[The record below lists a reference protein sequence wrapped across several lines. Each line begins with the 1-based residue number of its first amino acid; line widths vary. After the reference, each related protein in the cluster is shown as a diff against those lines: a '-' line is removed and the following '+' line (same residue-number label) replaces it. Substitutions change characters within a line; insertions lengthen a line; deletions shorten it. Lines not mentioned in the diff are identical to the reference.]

1 MSNFL
6 GTPFDPEVKK
16 QVEVRQNSLGKY
28 TNIPSKDLQYYT
40 TKTPFLRLAS
50 SVDLEFYNPLKGVP
64 KQLKNLGYDVG
75 TWDGDYLAKNVILQG
90 GVVSENDSFGLQ
102 AGLNNGSS
110 IFNGAYGWGGTSE
123 RGYVP
128 MPGITNADVTYYNNG
143 ALSKTT
149 INIKCYNKAQFQL
162 IDILYLRPGYTL
174 LLEFGH
180 SVWLDNEEKLQS
192 MDNFLTEP
200 MSKFLNPNG
209 ANQYQIYK
217 AIEEA
222 RKEYDYNY
230 EAVYGKISNFN
241 WQFNSDGSYDCQVQ
255 LTSIGDVISSLKCNI
270 TDPSLVDIKTDDR
283 GWWQKLWTTDP
294 DPAQQPPLVANANK
308 TVINR
313 ELYGIYQTAQ
323 FCCKGHPTELEIPTL
338 IDYKL
343 LDFMGVNKKTG
354 KPTKPG
360 YLMFKKGLLAI
371 PSTVTDLKENESPQ
385 VYIKYGAF
393 LAYLQSKV
401 LLYNNKKSTP
411 YVVFDMDFFNLD
423 EDENVILKVPGQF
436 SSDPRVCLIPY
447 TNTNFKDHNT
457 LSGLSDEN
465 VKLPNTGLNKVLSRT
480 KWDYETYLG
489 RIGNIMVNINYLA
502 TCLIDGEDDKGNINI
517 INYLKIINSGII
529 KALGDINEFT
539 IKLSDDGTK
548 MIFNENIPQRRE
560 KVFSISEY
568 TRFNVYGVKPGI
580 EGSFIRSVNLN
591 ASIPSNF
598 ASMISIG
605 AQNNANQIS
614 ENATSFSNYNMGLK
628 DRIIEV
634 KESVYPK
641 PNANGVEEEEEITI
655 KTNFEDNINTSKE
668 NSLFITI
675 YGKKRFLSEN
685 IDSLINHNKTHASLI
700 VGKLTKEN
708 QIQSPFFLP
717 FNFSLEMDGLSGMK
731 LYQKFLMTNDILP
744 TTYANDGVDLQ
755 ITGINHKID
764 KDAWITELTT
774 QSVAAETMTTVA
786 RPAELVSTATTQQSS
801 NLSNSLPL
809 SNTEAPASQDPESIT
824 RFNAMQSSYNWVF
837 SRDGEVKSMCA
848 RWSYNLALNYVKYL
862 KGYNP
867 EKRQLAAGGNANNN
881 QEYYNNLTA
890 LGYTKTQ
897 SVVTKSQLLN
907 SLATRTWGYGD
918 IVAYYCN
925 DGPTNMSHV
934 KYGHTQVYVGDINS
948 TKWTTSTQTNYNTDF
963 PYRSRVGDNW
973 TYLIFTAPSTS

>member
-1 MSNFL
+1 MDNFL
-6 GTPFDPEVKK
+6 GTPFDPAVKT

-28 TNIPSKDLQYYT
+28 SNIPSKDLQYYT

-50 SVDLEFYNPLKGVP
+50 SVDLEFYNPLVGVP
-64 KQLKNLGYDVG
+64 KQLKNLGYDID
-75 TWDGDYLAKNVILQG
+75 TWDGDYLAKSVILQG
-90 GVVSENDSFGLQ
+90 GVVSLNEDNKFGGLQ
-102 AGLNNGSS
+102 TGLNNGSNL
-110 IFNGAYGWGGTSE
+110 FNGAYGWGGTAE

-128 MPGITNADVTYYNNG
+128 MPGITNADVTYYSNG
-143 ALSKTT
+143 ALAKTT
-149 INIKCYNKAQFQL
+149 INIKCFSKAQFQL

-200 MSKFLNPNG
+200 MSKFLTPEG
-209 ANQYQIYK
+209 TNQYELYK
-217 AIEEA
+217 TIEKA
-222 RKEYDYNY
+222 RKDYDYNY

-270 TDPSLVDIKTDDR
+270 TDPSLVEIKTDTR
-283 GWWQKLWTTDP
+283 GFWKKLWTSDP
-294 DPAQQPPLVANANK
+294 DPTKQPPLVANANK
-308 TVINR
+308 TIINR
-313 ELYGIYQTAQ
+313 ELYGIYQSAQ
-323 FCCKGHPTELEIPTL
+323 STEITIPTL

-343 LDFMGVNKKTG
+343 LNYMGVTEKTG
-354 KPTKPG
+354 KPTTPG
-360 YLMFKKGLLAI
+360 FLKFKKGLLAI
-371 PSTVTDLKENESPQ
+371 PSTVTDSKENESPQ

-411 YVVFDMDFFNLD
+411 HVVFDMDFFNLD

-436 SSDPRVCLIPY
+436 SADPRVCLIPY
-447 TNTNFKDHNT
+447 TNTNFKD
-457 LSGLSDEN
+457 EN
-465 VKLPNTGLNKVLSRT
+465 VNIPTTGLNKVLSRT

-502 TCLIDGEDDKGNINI
+502 ACLVDGEDDKGNINV

-539 IKLSDDGTK
+539 IKLSDDGLK

-560 KVFSISEY
+560 KVFITSEY

-580 EGSFIRSVNLN
+580 GGSFIRSVNLN

-605 AQNNANQIS
+605 AQSNGNQIS

-634 KESVYPK
+634 KESIYPK
-641 PNANGVEEEEEITI
+641 PNAEGVEEEETTTI
-655 KTNFEDNINTSKE
+655 KTNFDDNINASG

-685 IDSLINHNKTHASLI
+685 IDSLISHNKTHANLI
-700 VGKLTKEN
+700 VGKLTKDN

-744 TTYANDGVDLQ
+744 TTYADDGVDLQ

-764 KDAWITELTT
+764 RDAWLTELTT

-786 RPAELVSTATTQQSS
+786 RPAELVSTSTTQQSS
-801 NLSNSLPL
+801 NQSNSLPL
-809 SNTEAPASQDPESIT
+809 STTEAPASQDPESIT
-824 RFNAMQSSYNWVF
+824 RFNAMQASYNWVF
-837 SRDGEVKSMCA
+837 GRDGEVKSMCA
-848 RWSYNLALNYVKYL
+848 RWSYNLALNYIKYL
-862 KGYNP
+862 KGGNP
-867 EKRQLAAGGNANNN
+867 ETRQLSAGGNANNN

-890 LGYTKTQ
+890 LGYTKTL
-897 SVVTKSQLLN
+897 SVVTKSQLMN
-907 SLATRTWGYGD
+907 SLSTRTWGYGD
-918 IVAYYCN
+918 VVAYYCN
-925 DGPTNMSHV
+925 DGPPQSSHV
-934 KYGHTQVYVGDINS
+934 RYGHTQIYVGDINS
-948 TKWTTSTQTNYNTDF
+948 VKWTTSTANNYNTDF
-963 PYRSRVGDNW
+963 PYRARVGDNW
-973 TYLIFTAPSTS
+973 TYLIFTAPSTA